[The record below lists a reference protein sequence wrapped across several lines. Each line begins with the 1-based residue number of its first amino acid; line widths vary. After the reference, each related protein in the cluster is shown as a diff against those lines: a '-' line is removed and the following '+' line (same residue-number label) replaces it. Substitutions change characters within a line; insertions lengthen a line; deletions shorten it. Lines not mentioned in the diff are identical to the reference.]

1 MKNYSIISCLI
12 VLISACGSYP
22 HKKMVELS
30 SPELEK
36 ALSGEAIFQRAV
48 NSEELPEIELFT
60 LTDEMKDFA
69 SQATRKG
76 RNQDEQAELLHHAL
90 MQSPER
96 GGRGIR
102 YRVQDTL
109 SAAEVF
115 DARSANCLGYTL
127 LYVAMARHIGLNAKV
142 NQVLIPPT
150 WYRGDGDAYFLMKHV
165 NAKVKLRQFSTKTLL
180 TGGVQVADVS
190 DVVVDLEMR
199 RYRSAHSQRLLDD
212 VAVEAL
218 FYNNKAMEF
227 LEKENYQQSFLFLKR
242 ALRSNNESF
251 IWSNFGTLY
260 WRLGELSLA
269 EAVYQKALSFNAED
283 LSVLHNLAVLYE
295 KMGRFEDASAY
306 REKVKSYRA
315 ENPYYL
321 YQLAIKAKAQD
332 DFQLATKWIESA
344 LKKQNKDDRLFLLA
358 AEVYELNGYS
368 HKAKKMRKKAEALQL
383 QNKSG

>member
-1 MKNYSIISCLI
+1 MRYISIVACILF
-12 VLISACGSYP
+12 LSACASYP
-22 HKKMVELS
+22 HKKTVYFS
-30 SPELEK
+30 SPELDK
-36 ALSGEAIFQRAV
+36 ALTGEAIFHRV
-48 NSEELPEIELFT
+48 VDGKELPELELFA
-60 LTDEMKDFA
+60 LTDEMKEFA
-69 SQATRKG
+69 THTTKKA
-76 RNQDEQAELLHHAL
+76 RNQDEQAELLHNAL
-90 MQSPER
+90 MKSSER

-102 YRVQDTL
+102 YRVEGTG

-115 DARSANCLGYTL
+115 KTNTANCLGYTL

-150 WYRGDGDAYFLMKHV
+150 WYRGDSDAYFLMKHV

-199 RYRSAHSQRLLDD
+199 RYRSAYSQQLLDD
-212 VAVEAL
+212 IAVEAL

-227 LEKENYQQSFLFLKR
+227 LEKENYQQSFLFLRR

-251 IWSNFGTLY
+251 IWSNLGTLY

-269 EAVYQKALSFNAED
+269 EAVYQKALSFNTED

-295 KMGRFEDASAY
+295 KMERFEDASLY

-315 ENPYYL
+315 ANPYYL
-321 YQLAIKAKAQD
+321 YQLAKKAKAHQD
-332 DFQLATKWIESA
+332 LPLATKWIESA

-368 HKAKKMRKKAEALQL
+368 NKAKKMRRKAEALQL